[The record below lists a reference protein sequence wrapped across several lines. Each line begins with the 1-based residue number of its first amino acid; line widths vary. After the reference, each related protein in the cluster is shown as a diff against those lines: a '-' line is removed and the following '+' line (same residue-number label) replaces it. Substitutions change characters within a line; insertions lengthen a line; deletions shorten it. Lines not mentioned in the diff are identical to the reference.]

1 MSNFRREIYAAR
13 VEAAGPGLL
22 RFEVHGQAFL
32 WHMVRCL
39 VAIIELVG
47 DGLEAP
53 DVVDAL
59 LDVARSPRRP
69 QYALADEAPLVLH
82 DCAFDTVRPAP
93 TPEALLQLHEHLTR
107 ERHAARVALARTE
120 NLLEKLDGFGVRAAG
135 AEVPWAQARPPLLAA
150 ADERARGAPAAARA
164 RGRQD
169 LRGEGRG
176 RAREPDEA
184 LEVRGLRVAAVGEPR
199 GVPRGE
205 AAVWLTPLFLGA
217 RVCAF
222 LVSRVTAR
230 DGDGVGARLSV
241 RVEGWPSP
249 PC

>member
-69 QYALADEAPLVLH
+69 QYVLADEAPLVLH

-120 NLLEKLDGFGVRAAG
+120 NLLAKLDGF
-135 AEVPWAQARPPLLAA
+135 
-150 ADERARGAPAAARA
+150 
-164 RGRQD
+164 
-169 LRGEGRG
+169 
-176 RAREPDEA
+176 
-184 LEVRGLRVAAVGEPR
+184 
-199 GVPRGE
+199 
-205 AAVWLTPLFLGA
+205 
-217 RVCAF
+217 
-222 LVSRVTAR
+222 
-230 DGDGVGARLSV
+230 
-241 RVEGWPSP
+241 
-249 PC
+249 

>member
-1 MSNFRREIYAAR
+1 M
-13 VEAAGPGLL
+13 
-22 RFEVHGQAFL
+22 
-32 WHMVRCL
+32 
-39 VAIIELVG
+39 VG

-150 ADERARGAPAAARA
+150 ADERARAAHRPLLAREGGKTYEEKVAAARENPTKRSKFEA
-164 RGRQD
+164 CASKRSENRGGFHAEKRKC
-169 LRGEGRG
+169 G
-176 RAREPDEA
+176 
-184 LEVRGLRVAAVGEPR
+184 
-199 GVPRGE
+199 
-205 AAVWLTPLFLGA
+205 
-217 RVCAF
+217 
-222 LVSRVTAR
+222 
-230 DGDGVGARLSV
+230 
-241 RVEGWPSP
+241 
-249 PC
+249 

>member
-69 QYALADEAPLVLH
+69 QYGGRRGASGAPRLRL
-82 DCAFDTVRPAP
+82 
-93 TPEALLQLHEHLTR
+93 
-107 ERHAARVALARTE
+107 RH
-120 NLLEKLDGFGVRAAG
+120 GAAG
-135 AEVPWAQARPPLLAA
+135 ADARGPAA
-150 ADERARGAPAAARA
+150 APRAPDARAPRRARGARAHGEPAREARRVQRAGGGGGRGAGGQAAAAGPPRTSGRA
-164 RGRQD
+164 RRTGRCSRARAARP
-169 LRGEGRG
+169 RGEGRG
-176 RAREPDEA
+176 RAREPDDA
-184 LEVRGLRVAAVGEPR
+184 RSSSARVARWENR
-199 GVPRGE
+199 GGFHAEKRQ
-205 AAVWLTPLFLGA
+205 L
-217 RVCAF
+217 
-222 LVSRVTAR
+222 
-230 DGDGVGARLSV
+230 
-241 RVEGWPSP
+241 
-249 PC
+249 

>member
-107 ERHAARVALARTE
+107 ERHAARIDNHEIATCRCEGGHAAYRPA
-120 NLLEKLDGFGVRAAG
+120 NGIRRATN
-135 AEVPWAQARPPLLAA
+135 
-150 ADERARGAPAAARA
+150 
-164 RGRQD
+164 
-169 LRGEGRG
+169 
-176 RAREPDEA
+176 
-184 LEVRGLRVAAVGEPR
+184 LRVFG
-199 GVPRGE
+199 GH
-205 AAVWLTPLFLGA
+205 
-217 RVCAF
+217 
-222 LVSRVTAR
+222 
-230 DGDGVGARLSV
+230 
-241 RVEGWPSP
+241 
-249 PC
+249 

>member
-93 TPEALLQLHEHLTR
+93 T
-107 ERHAARVALARTE
+107 
-120 NLLEKLDGFGVRAAG
+120 
-135 AEVPWAQARPPLLAA
+135 
-150 ADERARGAPAAARA
+150 
-164 RGRQD
+164 
-169 LRGEGRG
+169 
-176 RAREPDEA
+176 
-184 LEVRGLRVAAVGEPR
+184 
-199 GVPRGE
+199 
-205 AAVWLTPLFLGA
+205 LGA
-217 RVCAF
+217 KR
-222 LVSRVTAR
+222 STT
-230 DGDGVGARLSV
+230 
-241 RVEGWPSP
+241 PSP
-249 PC
+249 EPIQTAQQRVPEQRV

>member
-1 MSNFRREIYAAR
+1 MTAHGEGQDAAR

-120 NLLEKLDGFGVRAAG
+120 NPTKRSKFEACASKRSENRGGFHAEKRKCG
-135 AEVPWAQARPPLLAA
+135 
-150 ADERARGAPAAARA
+150 
-164 RGRQD
+164 
-169 LRGEGRG
+169 
-176 RAREPDEA
+176 
-184 LEVRGLRVAAVGEPR
+184 
-199 GVPRGE
+199 
-205 AAVWLTPLFLGA
+205 
-217 RVCAF
+217 
-222 LVSRVTAR
+222 
-230 DGDGVGARLSV
+230 
-241 RVEGWPSP
+241 
-249 PC
+249 

>member
-107 ERHAARVALARTE
+107 ERHAARVAAVAGTGHREFVDRPART
-120 NLLEKLDGFGVRAAG
+120 NA
-135 AEVPWAQARPPLLAA
+135 
-150 ADERARGAPAAARA
+150 
-164 RGRQD
+164 
-169 LRGEGRG
+169 LRGELEGLQFRRKRTILEKG
-176 RAREPDEA
+176 TSDPRNTIRPTIREK
-184 LEVRGLRVAAVGEPR
+184 GTVGP
-199 GVPRGE
+199 V
-205 AAVWLTPLFLGA
+205 
-217 RVCAF
+217 
-222 LVSRVTAR
+222 
-230 DGDGVGARLSV
+230 
-241 RVEGWPSP
+241 
-249 PC
+249 

>member
-69 QYALADEAPLVLH
+69 QYVLADEAPLVLH
-82 DCAFDTVRPAP
+82 DCAFDTVC
-93 TPEALLQLHEHLTR
+93 LLYT
-107 ERHAARVALARTE
+107 
-120 NLLEKLDGFGVRAAG
+120 
-135 AEVPWAQARPPLLAA
+135 
-150 ADERARGAPAAARA
+150 
-164 RGRQD
+164 
-169 LRGEGRG
+169 
-176 RAREPDEA
+176 
-184 LEVRGLRVAAVGEPR
+184 
-199 GVPRGE
+199 
-205 AAVWLTPLFLGA
+205 
-217 RVCAF
+217 
-222 LVSRVTAR
+222 S
-230 DGDGVGARLSV
+230 
-241 RVEGWPSP
+241 PSP
-249 PC
+249 RD

>member
-39 VAIIELVG
+39 VAILELVG

-120 NLLEKLDGFGVRAAG
+120 NLLEKLDGFSVRTAG

-150 ADERARGAPAAARA
+150 ADERARAAHRPLLAREGGKTYEEKVAAARENPTKRSKFEA
-164 RGRQD
+164 CASKRSENRGGFHAEKRKC
-169 LRGEGRG
+169 G
-176 RAREPDEA
+176 
-184 LEVRGLRVAAVGEPR
+184 
-199 GVPRGE
+199 
-205 AAVWLTPLFLGA
+205 
-217 RVCAF
+217 
-222 LVSRVTAR
+222 
-230 DGDGVGARLSV
+230 
-241 RVEGWPSP
+241 
-249 PC
+249 